1 MQRTQSMNL
10 LAESHR
16 RLPGLLGQ
24 MENAQSLW
32 CACRGKEITSPKGSS
47 SGFQPA
53 LEAGAKIKVLPAG
66 IVKSL

>member
-1 MQRTQSMNL
+1 MYL
-10 LAESHR
+10 LAEIHR
-16 RLPGLLGQ
+16 RLPGLLGE
-24 MENAQSLW
+24 MENAHSLR
-32 CACRGKEITSPKGSS
+32 CACRGKEITSLKRSS